1 MKINEV
7 TTAFKICDVEW
18 DGKGTKL
25 IFNYLNPFKPDT

>member
-18 DGKGTKL
+18 EEKIFTLEGKIETKEE
-25 IFNYLNPFKPDT
+25 